1 MLFVFPEAW
10 FLNMVYWVIQQESR
24 TRRQKVAVG
33 VIFLFGYEVNE
44 KNGAS
49 EELRQVDIQA

>member
-1 MLFVFPEAW
+1 
-10 FLNMVYWVIQQESR
+10 MVYWVIQQESR

-49 EELRQVDIQA
+49 EELRQVDIQAWHLQKLLE